1 MQRDGQGKMSEL
13 PGNRRVAACRRR
25 SKPGATNTSRMEE
38 HSESR
43 EAVMKEDIGAM
54 SDEGALS
61 KTGLG
66 LTSATIIARILQEK
80 EHRDGL
86 VRRVDFQV
94 DADRRYAWRSAF
106 VGLTSLASL
115 SALSAQITYQPTSI
129 SHRLRPKRA
138 AFTSL

>member
-1 MQRDGQGKMSEL
+1 M
-13 PGNRRVAACRRR
+13 
-25 SKPGATNTSRMEE
+25 TSRMEE
-38 HSESR
+38 HSENR
-43 EAVMKEDIGAM
+43 VVVMKEYIGAM
-54 SDEGALS
+54 GDESARS
-61 KTGLG
+61 KTELG
-66 LTSATIIARILQEK
+66 PTSATIIARIFQEK
-80 EHRDGL
+80 EHQDGL

-94 DADRRYAWRSAF
+94 DEARRYAWRSSF

>member
-1 MQRDGQGKMSEL
+1 MSEL
-13 PGNRRVAACRRR
+13 PGNGRVAACRRR
-25 SKPGATNTSRMEE
+25 SRPRATKTSRMEE

-43 EAVMKEDIGAM
+43 VAVMKEYIGAM
-54 SDEGALS
+54 SDERALS
-61 KTGLG
+61 KTELG
-66 LTSATIIARILQEK
+66 PTSVTIIARIFQEK

-94 DADRRYAWRSAF
+94 DEARRYAWRSSF

-129 SHRLRPKRA
+129 SHPLRPKRA